1 MRELFWSRSL
11 NHNSRPGWRGVGC
24 VAVGS
29 RGTIAS
35 CRVLRC
41 DQRGTISSNER
52 HSALSLTVVSESL
65 KNARERLEAMPTV
78 RLGHL
83 PTPIDDAVRLRD
95 AIGMGSRLFLK
106 RDDALPFGFGGNK
119 VRKLTVV
126 GADALARGATTLITC
141 GGVQSNHCR
150 ATASAAARLGLS
162 CHIVA
167 NGAPQEHATGNA
179 LLMQLLG
186 ADVRYVATRQ
196 DREPM
201 MQQVA
206 DEVRAQEGVPYV
218 IPLGASNALGALGF
232 ARAIGE
238 IVRQATVP
246 EVIMHASSSGGT
258 QAGLL
263 AGCALYEVGARVVG
277 ISADDSVEAI
287 RAEVLGICTDI
298 EELLEL
304 PAGALGAAER
314 FEADASFVGEGYGI
328 PTEGSREAQR
338 LAARHEAVFV
348 DHWYTAK
355 ALSALIAYARAGQFR
370 DGSSVM
376 FWHTGGQVG
385 LFA

>member
-1 MRELFWSRSL
+1 M
-11 NHNSRPGWRGVGC
+11 
-24 VAVGS
+24 VA
-29 RGTIAS
+29 RF
-35 CRVLRC
+35 
-41 DQRGTISSNER
+41 
-52 HSALSLTVVSESL
+52 TVCLATVSVSF
-65 KNARERLEAMPTV
+65 KSARERLEAMPTV

-95 AIGMGSRLFLK
+95 AIGMGARLFLK

-141 GGVQSNHCR
+141 GGIQSNHCR

-167 NGAPQEHATGNA
+167 NGTAQERATGNA
-179 LLMQLLG
+179 LLVQLLG
-186 ADVRYVATRQ
+186 ANLTYVADRQ

-206 DEVRAQEGVPYV
+206 DQVRAKGGVPYV

-238 IVRQATVP
+238 LVRQATVP
-246 EVIMHASSSGGT
+246 EVIIHASSSGGT

-277 ISADDSVEAI
+277 ISADDSVDAI
-287 RAEVLGICTDI
+287 RAEVLGICAGI

-304 PAGALGAAER
+304 PVGSLGAAER

-328 PTEGSREAQR
+328 PSEASREAQQ

-355 ALSALIAYARAGQFR
+355 ALAALIAYARAGKFR